1 MRFEGPAWGMYG
13 ELLWSNGTYAS
24 TSLVEQHHDAEVI
37 ASDGFRQAIDGS
49 SASLV
54 QQFGWKRAVEHGWSL
69 EPQLRLGVA
78 KQQWHDVV
86 DASGKVLTLH
96 DDVLGHARAA
106 LRVDRAIDASNGT
119 WRPWF
124 AVGLEDT
131 FGESASSVS
140 VASIALPNE
149 QLGQR
154 WTFDV
159 GLEATL
165 HEGVTLF
172 GAIGVANE
180 LNGTAKE
187 TRQAR
192 FGLRWNW

>member
-1 MRFEGPAWGMYG
+1 MNKIYRIVWSTATSTWVVASEFAKGDARGSNARGGATRCMAVPRGTLASIVALLLGFAHPAWAQS
-13 ELLWSNGTYAS
+13 LFWDGTD
-24 TSLVEQHHDAEVI
+24 TN
-37 ASDGFRQAIDGS
+37 
-49 SASLV
+49 
-54 QQFGWKRAVEHGWSL
+54 
-69 EPQLRLGVA
+69 A
-78 KQQWHDVV
+78 K
-86 DASGKVLTLH
+86 ALTLH

-106 LRVDRAIDASNGT
+106 LRVDRVIDAGNGA

-131 FGESASSVS
+131 FGESASAVS

-149 QLGQR
+149 QVGQR
-154 WTFDV
+154 WTFDA